1 MNDRKPISYLQTDP
15 RWKNNN
21 YSAAGERKTIG
32 SSGCGPTAAA
42 MVIATLKDKS
52 VTPAETA
59 EWSMAHGYKA
69 FNQGTYYSYF
79 LPQFSQYGIA
89 AERLNYSSVYGQ
101 TASAAHTKAQNALKQ
116 GDWIIACMGK
126 GNWTTSGHFILVYA
140 YENGT
145 VFINDP
151 ASTAASRIKNAWS
164 VFAPQAKYL
173 WTISVPDGFKEAA
186 ADTSAGAS
194 ADISVEKPAD
204 TVYDKRT
211 FIREIQAATGAKID
225 GIAGPETL
233 SKTVTISRSKN
244 NRHAAVK
251 PLQLY
256 LNALGYACGAP
267 DGIAGAKFDAAVKAY
282 QRDHSC
288 VVDGELTAGKRT
300 WKSLL
305 FETK

>member
-1 MNDRKPISYLQTDP
+1 MNNTKPISYLQTDP

-89 AERLNYSSVYGQ
+89 AERLNSSSVYGQ
-101 TASAAHTKAQNALKQ
+101 TASAAHTKAQNALKR

-151 ASTAASRIKNAWS
+151 ASTAASRLKNTWN

-173 WTISVPDGFKEAA
+173 WTISVPEQFKHTA
-186 ADTSAGAS
+186 ADSTADTAGN
-194 ADISVEKPAD
+194 

-211 FIREIQAATGAKID
+211 FIRDIQAATGAKTD

-233 SKTVTISRSKN
+233 SKTVTISKNKN

-256 LNALGYACGAP
+256 LNALGYSCGAP
-267 DGIAGAKFDAAVKAY
+267 DGIAGVKFDAAVKAY

-288 VVDGELTAGKRT
+288 VVDGEVTAGKRT

-305 FETK
+305 F